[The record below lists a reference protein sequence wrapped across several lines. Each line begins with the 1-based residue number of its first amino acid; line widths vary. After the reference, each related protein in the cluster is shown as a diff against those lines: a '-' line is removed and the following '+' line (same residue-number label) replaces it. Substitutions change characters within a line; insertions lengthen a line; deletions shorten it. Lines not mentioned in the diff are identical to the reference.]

1 MTTWLT
7 TRLAAE
13 ASKHDISEVQRALA
27 NGELV
32 GYRSGRRGHWRIDSR
47 DLDAWVRGERP
58 GRRITAGRKKR
69 RVA

>member
-13 ASKHDISEVQRALA
+13 ASRHHISEIQKALEA
-27 NGELV
+27 GELV
-32 GYRSGRRGHWRIDSR
+32 GYRNGPRGHWRIDSR

-69 RVA
+69 RIA